1 MSLAVGETPAD
12 EPPPRPRS
20 PIAAIVLAVLAV
32 AFTLWAAQDLI
43 LPVLL
48 AMFLALVGNPII
60 RLLRRAYLPR
70 FLAALLVLGLG
81 IAGSALL
88 AQQLVQPA
96 AEWIRE
102 VPREF
107 GQLAPRLRSLAKPV
121 QDANKAAENIARAA
135 GGENTSR
142 PVQVVRT

>member
-12 EPPPRPRS
+12 ERPPRPRS